1 MSRLFK
7 FLVLAALALVCAAPA
22 QQLAQHSEG
31 GADPH
36 GKREGVDTES
46 EKDPRPTPDD
56 LVVKEAVQR
65 GLRHLARIQQNDGSW
80 LNNIGNKLGEDYQVN
95 PDGEWKPNVGVT
107 AICCM
112 AFIAAGHT
120 PSRGEHRLVVG
131 RGLKFIMDSVDQQ
144 MGWISRNGTRMYE
157 HSFCALLLAEVYGM
171 TRDEVVL
178 RHLRGAIKFIID
190 SQNQFGAWR
199 YIPNQSESDM
209 SVCVCQ
215 LQALRAAANVG
226 VNVPTKTIEDAKDYV
241 RRSYRVRSNGL
252 NPAGGF
258 MYQLERDYD
267 PRDTFA
273 LTAAGIVALQSAG
286 EYASHTFKYTSEM
299 TGQTMTKTID
309 LNKSFIYLQRLRPET
324 EEGGPITPSRRW
336 SHSYGF
342 YYGHYYAAQ
351 AFHQYQYSGASGL
364 REWQNWNR
372 QNRVNFLKMQH
383 DNGAWTDEI
392 GGYNPEHNS
401 YATAMACL
409 ILNIPTGFLPVFQ
422 N

>member
-1 MSRLFK
+1 MAHVLK
-7 FLVLAALALVCAAPA
+7 FLLPGLAALLI
-22 QQLAQHSEG
+22 LAQAPQAQSDG
-31 GADPH
+31 PDPLPP
-36 GKREGVDTES
+36 RETVDPEND
-46 EKDPRPTPDD
+46 KDPRPSPDD
-56 LVVKEAVQR
+56 LRVKEAVEK
-65 GLRHLARIQQNDGSW
+65 GLVHLARIQQPDGSW
-80 LNNIGNKLGEDYQVN
+80 LNNIGNKLGETYQVN
-95 PDGEWKPNVGVT
+95 PDGYGKPNIGVT

-120 PSRGEHRLVVG
+120 PSRGEHRLTVG
-131 RGLKFIMDSVDQQ
+131 KGLKFIMQAAEKSQG
-144 MGWISRNGTRMYE
+144 MGWISLNGTRMYE
-157 HSFCALLLAEVYGM
+157 HSFCTLLLAEVYGM

-178 RHLRGAIKFIID
+178 RHLRGATKFIID

-199 YIPNQSESDM
+199 YIPNQNESDM

-226 VNVPTKTIEDAKDYV
+226 INVPTKTIEDAKDYV
-241 RRSYRVRSNGL
+241 RRSYRVRSNGF

-286 EYASHTFKYTSEM
+286 EYSSHSYTYTDDR
-299 TGQTMTKTID
+299 TGISVKRQID
-309 LNKSFIYLQRLRPET
+309 LNKSFVYLQRLRPEV
-324 EEGGPITPSRRW
+324 EEGGPITPTRRW

-342 YYGHYYAAQ
+342 FYGHYYAAQ
-351 AFHQYQYSGASGL
+351 AFHQYQFSGPSGL
-364 REWQNWNR
+364 RAWQDWNR
-372 QNRVNFLKMQH
+372 QNRINFLKMQH
-383 DNGAWTDEI
+383 PNGAWTDEI
-392 GGYNPEHNS
+392 GGDDPEFNS

>member
-1 MSRLFK
+1 MKRVLTF
-7 FLVLAALALVCAAPA
+7 FALAALGLFMASPGP
-22 QQLAQHSEG
+22 LAQRDDSG
-31 GADPH
+31 NPLPP
-36 GKREGVDTES
+36 REGVDTES
-46 EKDPRPTPDD
+46 DKDPRPTPDD
-56 LVVKEAVQR
+56 LVVKEAVAR
-65 GLRHLARIQQNDGSW
+65 GLRHLAKIQQNDGSW

-95 PDGEWKPNVGVT
+95 PDGYDKPNVGVT

-120 PSRGEHRLVVG
+120 PSRGEHRFVVG
-131 RGLKFIMDSVDQQ
+131 RGLKFIMDSVDPQ
-144 MGWISRNGTRMYE
+144 MGWISRHGTRMYE
-157 HSFCALLLAEVYGM
+157 HSFCTLLLAEVYGM

-178 RHLRGAIKFIID
+178 RHLRGAAKFIID

-199 YIPNQSESDM
+199 YIPNQNESDM

-226 VNVPTKTIEDAKDYV
+226 VNVPSGTIEAAKDYV
-241 RRSYRVRSNGL
+241 RRSYRVRPSNF

-258 MYQLERDYD
+258 MYQLVERDYD

-286 EYASHTFKYTSEM
+286 EYATHTWRYVSEL
-299 TGQTMTKTID
+299 TGQELTKTID
-309 LNKSFIYLQRLRPET
+309 LNKSFIYLQRLRPEV
-324 EEGGPITPSRRW
+324 EEGGPISPNRRW

-342 YYGHYYAAQ
+342 FYGHYYAAQ
-351 AFHQYQYSGASGL
+351 AFHQYQFSGPSGM
-364 REWQNWNR
+364 RAWQDWNR

-392 GGYNPEHNS
+392 GGYNPDTNA

-409 ILNIPTGFLPVFQ
+409 ILSIPTGFLPVFQ

>member
-1 MSRLFK
+1 MGRAFTFLLSLCVAMLFM
-7 FLVLAALALVCAAPA
+7 APA
-22 QQLAQHSEG
+22 PLAQRDDG
-31 GADPH
+31 GTLPPRETVDP
-36 GKREGVDTES
+36 END
-46 EKDPRPTPDD
+46 KDPRPTPDD
-56 LVVKEAVQR
+56 LKVKECVEK
-65 GLRHLARIQQNDGSW
+65 GLRHLARIQQADGSW
-80 LNNIGNKLGEDYQVN
+80 LNNIGNKLGDEYQVN
-95 PDGEWKPNVGVT
+95 PDGFAKPNVGVT

-120 PSRGEHRLVVG
+120 PSRGEFRLTVG
-131 RGLKFIMDSVDQQ
+131 KGLKFIMDSVDTQ

-157 HSFCALLLAEVYGM
+157 HSFCTLLLAEVYGM

-178 RHLRGAIKFIID
+178 KHLRGATKFIVD

-199 YIPNQSESDM
+199 YIPNQNESDM

-226 VNVPTKTIEDAKDYV
+226 INVPVKTIEDAKDYV
-241 RRSYRVRSNGL
+241 RRSYRTRSNGF
-252 NPAGGF
+252 NPPGGF

-273 LTAAGIVALQSAG
+273 LTAAGIVALQSSG
-286 EYASHTFKYTSEM
+286 EYASHTFVQLDER
-299 TGQTMTKTID
+299 TGISYKKQID
-309 LNKSFIYLQRLRPET
+309 LNKSFLYLQRLRPEV
-324 EEGGPITPSRRW
+324 EEGGPITPTRRW
-336 SHSYGF
+336 AHSYGF
-342 YYGHYYAAQ
+342 FYGHYYAAQ
-351 AFHQYQYSGASGL
+351 AFHQYQFSGPSGL
-364 REWQNWNR
+364 RAWQDWNR
-372 QNRVNFLKMQH
+372 QNRINFLKMQH

-392 GGYNPEHNS
+392 GGTNPEYNA